1 MKIFFSNRWKMVLQC
16 YKRLLVLYTKGN
28 SVTVG
33 VLQRCYK
40 VLQNPYAKRPKT
52 YFQNSI
58 LGIQTT

>member
-1 MKIFFSNRWKMVLQC
+1 MVLQC
-16 YKRLLVLYTKGN
+16 YKRLLLLYTKGN
-28 SVTVG
+28 SVTAG
-33 VLQRCYK
+33 VLQWCYK